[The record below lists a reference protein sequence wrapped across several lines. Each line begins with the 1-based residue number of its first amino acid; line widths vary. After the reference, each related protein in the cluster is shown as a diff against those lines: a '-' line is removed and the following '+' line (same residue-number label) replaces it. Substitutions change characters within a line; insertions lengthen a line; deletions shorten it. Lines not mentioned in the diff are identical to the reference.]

1 MMRIESIQM
10 KQTNSLIAD
19 YLNNDEQI
27 NDFIDYPTDNL
38 EQRLK
43 DLNDQTFDRKALTD
57 VLHSM
62 NEQWQAPEQS
72 LKNISRLQASDSVV
86 VIGGQQA
93 GLLTGPLYTINKIIS
108 LIQYSRQQEEA
119 LGVPVIPVF
128 WIAGEDHDFAE
139 INHVNMLK
147 GTRMKKIPI
156 SQFEEKRIPVGD
168 LTIDQKRANDWLN
181 KLFLTIPETIHT
193 KKLYNELMDCLQDA
207 KTYVDFFATLIY
219 KLFPTEG
226 LVLINSHDENLRTI
240 ESDYFQAMIHQQE
253 DISVTIYEKRMRLK
267 RLGYP
272 TPVEAEIDDTHLFYH
287 LNGERVLLKRQDSG
301 RWIGKQ
307 DNINFTTNELMEIA
321 EHQPQLLS
329 NNVMTR
335 PIMQEFLFPTLAFVG
350 GHAEISYWMLLRETF
365 HLFNKKLPPLVP
377 RLSYTF
383 IDRKLEKILT
393 AYNLSAEYVINDGVH
408 RDKMNYLSASQQP
421 AVEQM
426 FKQLNETIQYVHQP
440 VREAAYQL
448 RADVGQFSDRNLF
461 HLQTTVNQLKHRM
474 KQAIEENYEQTIN
487 DFDLLQG
494 WLQPENHLQERMWNI
509 LPFINEHGLSFIKA
523 LINEPCTFKENH
535 FVVYL

>member
-72 LKNISRLQASDSVV
+72 LKNISRLQAPESVV

-365 HLFNKKLPPLVP
+365 HLFNKKLPPLV
-377 RLSYTF
+377 
-383 IDRKLEKILT
+383 DRK
-393 AYNLSAEYVINDGVH
+393 S
-408 RDKMNYLSASQQP
+408 
-421 AVEQM
+421 
-426 FKQLNETIQYVHQP
+426 
-440 VREAAYQL
+440 
-448 RADVGQFSDRNLF
+448 
-461 HLQTTVNQLKHRM
+461 
-474 KQAIEENYEQTIN
+474 
-487 DFDLLQG
+487 
-494 WLQPENHLQERMWNI
+494 
-509 LPFINEHGLSFIKA
+509 
-523 LINEPCTFKENH
+523 
-535 FVVYL
+535 VV